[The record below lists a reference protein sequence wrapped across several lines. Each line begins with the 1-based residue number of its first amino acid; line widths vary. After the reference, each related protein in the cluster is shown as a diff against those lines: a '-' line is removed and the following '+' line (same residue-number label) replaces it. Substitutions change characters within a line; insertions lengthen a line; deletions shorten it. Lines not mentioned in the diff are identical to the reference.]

1 MSKKHEM
8 QENEKQLLKNLE
20 EELYSETFLKDE
32 PEFSPEKIE
41 HIVGLLELDNPTD
54 EQEMEESLKQFEK
67 RFQEMYS
74 KEIRRDK
81 FKKYCNKLAGIA
93 AVLMLVFMAAD
104 ITTNAVMDESL
115 FHMVCRWK
123 NQIEIIPGKEDTT
136 EESLAFA
143 EGEVK
148 TFSSAEEFD
157 KYFEDD
163 FLVCTWLPED
173 IQLSQIYV
181 NNMNEFPEIVWKYN
195 DTNSSER
202 KIEVWFYRDA
212 TSDTAGLAGTL
223 VEENVVKEKKING
236 RKVTYYSN
244 NDSLLAGFEY
254 DNWWYIVSIAPF
266 DENILTSIV
275 EGMREYEAME

>member
-74 KEIRRDK
+74 KEIRKDK

-123 NQIEIIPGKEDTT
+123 NQIEIIPGKE
-136 EESLAFA
+136 EETSD
-143 EGEVK
+143 V
-148 TFSSAEEFD
+148 AEEKTYYFHTIEEFS
-157 KYFEDD
+157 KYFNDD
-163 FLVCTWLPED
+163 FLVCSWLPENVS
-173 IQLSQIYV
+173 LNQIFV
-181 NNMNEFPEIVWKYN
+181 NNANTSPEILWDYGNDDLFDWKIQVWIYKEAN
-195 DTNSSER
+195 DDTVGVVGELDADLMSEEYIDGKR
-202 KIEVWFYRDA
+202 
-212 TSDTAGLAGTL
+212 
-223 VEENVVKEKKING
+223 
-236 RKVTYYSN
+236 VTYYRN
-244 NDSLLAGFEY
+244 NGGLLAGFEY
-254 DNWWYIVSIAPF
+254 KNWWYLIDISVM
-266 DENILTSIV
+266 DEDILTSLV
-275 EGMREYEAME
+275 EGMVEYEDIK